1 MTNLATITPPSPS
14 ISSAPAWSNDGELE
28 ALTFDIAGE
37 TFALEAAL
45 VREILD
51 LLPETAVPGA
61 RPFVGAV
68 INFRGKVIPLA
79 DIRLAFGMEPKPPTI
94 DSRIV
99 VVEIELDGTPTL
111 IGLRTDKVNEVSTLH
126 QDNNEAPP
134 RVGMKWP
141 VDLIHCLNKHGSG
154 VVIFPDLDAIFRAGR
169 RPPSTEAEIIRHP
182 NA

>member
-1 MTNLATITPPSPS
+1 MTTNLALAN
-14 ISSAPAWSNDGELE
+14 SALAWGDEGEME

-37 TFALEAAL
+37 TFALEATI

-99 VVEIELDGTPTL
+99 VVEIDLDGTPTL
-111 IGLRTDKVNEVSTLH
+111 VGLRTDKVNEVSTLR
-126 QDNNEAPP
+126 QANNEAPP
-134 RVGMKWP
+134 RVGMRWP
-141 VDLIHCLNKHGSG
+141 ENLIHCLNKHGDA
-154 VVIFPDLDAIFRAGR
+154 VVIFPDLQAIFRAGHR
-169 RPPSTEAEIIRHP
+169 KPATEAEIIRHP
-182 NA
+182 AA